1 MRFTWFIAR
10 RIIGQRSHRSSVSG
24 PIITIGII
32 AIALGLITMLIAIGT
47 GVGLQQ
53 KIGEK
58 VAAFNGHI
66 RVTTLENSQR
76 QETLTPLKDA
86 QTIQTTLQQQA
97 NVSAVQSVAYVPG
110 VILNQNAFDGI
121 VFKGIDNS
129 FSPEF
134 FTFFGDSEYVSAL
147 GAQDIWISIDLAKKL
162 ALTIGDRVS
171 LYFASEETAMPK
183 RRSCSVAGLFTTG
196 FSDYD
201 NTYVLGHLDVIRSLY
216 GWDNN
221 QVGAFELFLNDSSD
235 LSIQSN
241 ALYDSIDALVDVQHV
256 EEQFPE
262 IFNWIRL
269 FGTNISLII
278 IIMIIV
284 GGVNMITALLV
295 LILEQTQLIGITRVI
310 GASVRSLQQLF
321 LIQGTYLIGVGLFWG
336 NLIGLGL
343 LYIQKQTGII
353 SLDPATYYV
362 KEVPVYMDVTT
373 VLWLNGL
380 TLLICLVLLILPSFI
395 IARISPT
402 QALKINP

>member
-58 VAAFNGHI
+58 VAAFNWHI
-66 RVTTLENSQR
+66 RVTTLENSQL

-129 FSPEF
+129 FNPEF

-147 GAQDIWISIDLAKKL
+147 GAQDIWISTDLAKKL

-221 QVGAFELFLNDSSD
+221 QVGAFELFLDDSSD